1 MSDKTVYIIDDD
13 RIYQFSF
20 EKILGLIDPE
30 IECRV
35 FKNGE
40 EAINH
45 CKEMMQSRTECPK
58 IIFLDLNMPVM
69 DGWDF
74 LDELKVLNSEI
85 TRSTSIYIVSSSKD
99 DQDINKAK
107 EYEIVK
113 EYLVK
118 PVNREKLAELVAK
131 TF

>member
-1 MSDKTVYIIDDD
+1 MNEKTVYIVDDD

-30 IECRV
+30 INCRV

-45 CKEMMQSRTECPK
+45 CKAMLHEQTECPK

-74 LDELKVLNSEI
+74 LDELKVLNSEL
-85 TRSTSIYIVSSSKD
+85 TKRTSIYIVSSSID

-107 EYEIVK
+107 EYDIVK

-118 PVNREKLAELVAK
+118 PVNRDKLAEIIAS